1 MAMCSEV
8 SSLRS
13 AEEGVV
19 GCLEAADLRRFL
31 DDSCA
36 LGAVPQG
43 VKKDLASLDPEAVPR
58 SLMVRYL
65 LLHVYEWLEA
75 NPRLYQR
82 WLKVLGRYVSE
93 ELLCKVRQGYA
104 MLVSPKVS
112 AETMCLADGIEEGF
126 KCGVQGG
133 VNFRERHV
141 SILTEI
147 LVGWSV
153 KWYQIGLSLNLPHNY
168 LDQLRTLLV
177 IHGCE
182 VCLSKVLHE
191 WIVGQNEYAKPPTV
205 ESLKQA
211 LRSGLVGLGDV
222 ANQLDDQLSKHGIS
236 LNDEEPLPKRP
247 RLAAPPVEIV
257 SQSRDITVVEGKST
271 LLEVQVETRDQT
283 NISYQWLK
291 DGLPL
296 EEGGE
301 FSGVTRPILH
311 LHSTSLTSGTY
322 ICAVRFHDG
331 ADSVS
336 SEPIVVQISLQP
348 LKKILVDRYCSQPTI
363 PTGSWPPQSS
373 NTCINLALIKEGSIN
388 DAGEYARNTI
398 QGNLDDDMNDKESVE
413 YEAVFSDLKSGTRLL
428 IEGRPGSG
436 KSTLVH
442 KFSRDW
448 GRGGIELRLD
458 SMRLLFLVHLRA
470 FSNDPDITLR
480 KIVQCYYT
488 QGSTYVDD
496 VLRFAEDH
504 CGEGLCFILDG
515 LDEYSPRSE
524 DNTFVFK
531 LIKRE
536 LLPKAVVIVA
546 SRPAATAKL
555 RRIATKRVEVLGFL
569 KEQIYQYMLG
579 ENYEFSNSKRADLRK
594 YLDEHPNIRHMCYLP
609 IHCAMVCF
617 LFDIMGSCLPH
628 TETEMYTEF
637 TKHTLLRTLTRS
649 GVDSLNS
656 PEDLPSNEKNI
667 FHQICK
673 LGFEK
678 TIASKQVMKKSE
690 LDFFMDLTSGS
701 ELLGL
706 ITVDRMASKCG
717 FDNLYSFLHLTFQEY
732 LAAYHISKLAE
743 DEQLKLISKYGKS
756 KCMYVVWKFFCG
768 LVEFQ
773 ENNVHIFDRILAS
786 KSKSLEGDLYSV
798 QCAFESQQA
807 ITCDSVVKFGECGTL
822 YFFGVKT
829 PSDFEAIVY
838 VLKNT
843 AALVN
848 TLVFDQCYFRAHET
862 IFEGLKYSLELQT
875 LKFSSSGFL
884 ARFGDNCARALADG
898 LKHWPDLRTLNLGD
912 NSICYDGAKAL
923 ADGLKHCPNLQTL
936 NFSSNCSTI
945 LSTFGLRNKI
955 GGDGARALADGL
967 KHWPDLRTLNL
978 RGNNIGDDGAGALGD
993 GLKHCPNLQTLN
1005 LGNNCSNFFSPFVRW
1020 NRIGSDGAKALAD
1033 GLKHCPNL
1041 QTLNIENNRIGDDG
1055 AKALADG
1062 LKHCPNLQTLNLEL
1076 NRIGDDGAKALA
1088 GGLKH
1093 CPNLQ
1098 TLDLEWNSI
1107 SDDGSRAIASGLKHC
1122 PNLQTLNL
1130 RWNSIGDDGARA
1142 LADCLKHCPN
1152 LQTLNLTRNRIGD
1165 DGARALADGLKHC
1178 PNLQTLNLEK
1188 NSIGDDG
1195 ARALADDLKHC
1206 PNLQTLNLANNGIGD
1221 DGARALADGLKHW
1234 SSLQALKLWSNSIDH
1249 DCAKAI
1255 VDGLKHCPNLQTL
1268 DLGMCSIGDDGAR
1281 ALADGLKH
1289 CSNLQTLDLW
1299 SNNIGDDG
1307 ARALADG
1314 LKHWSSLQALILL
1327 SNNIGDDGAKAIA
1340 VSLENCPNLQT
1351 LNLLR
1356 NSIGDDGARALAD
1369 GLKHCPNLQTLNLE
1383 KNRIGDDGARAL
1395 ADALP

>member
-1 MAMCSEV
+1 MAVCSEV
-8 SSLRS
+8 SSLRG

-36 LGAVPQG
+36 LGAIPQG
-43 VKKDLASLDPEAVPR
+43 VKKDFASLDPEAVPH

-75 NPRLYQR
+75 NPRLYER

-93 ELLCKVRQGYA
+93 ELLCKVRQSYA

-126 KCGVQGG
+126 KCGIQGG

-147 LVGWSV
+147 LVGWSA

-168 LDQLRTLLV
+168 LDQLTTLLV

-182 VCLSKVLHE
+182 VCLSKVLRE

-205 ESLKQA
+205 ENLKRA

-271 LLEVQVETRDQT
+271 LLEVQVEMRDQT

-301 FSGVTRPILH
+301 FSGVTRPILY
-311 LHSTSLTSGTY
+311 LHVTSLTSGTY
-322 ICAVRFHDG
+322 ICTVRFHDG

-336 SEPIVVQISLQP
+336 SEPILVQISLPP
-348 LKKILVDRYCSQPTI
+348 LKKILVDRYCFQHEI
-363 PTGSWPPQSS
+363 PADSWPPQSS
-373 NTCINLALIKEGSIN
+373 NTYINLALIKQGSIN

-398 QGNLDDDMNDKESVE
+398 QGNMDDVMNDKESVE
-413 YEAVFSDLKSGTRLL
+413 YEAVFSNLKIEARLL

-436 KSTLVH
+436 KTTLVH
-442 KFSRDW
+442 KFSQDW
-448 GRGGIELRLD
+448 GKGDIWLE
-458 SMRLLFLVHLRA
+458 SVELLFLVHLRA
-470 FSNDPDITLR
+470 FFNDPDISLR
-480 KIVQCYYT
+480 KIIQHYYAK
-488 QGSTYVDD
+488 GSGYVDEI
-496 VLRFAEDH
+496 VKFAVDH
-504 CGEGLCFILDG
+504 NGKGLCFVLDG
-515 LDEYSPRSE
+515 LDEYSPKSL
-524 DNTFVFK
+524 DNTFIFQ
-531 LIKRE
+531 LIKGE

-569 KEQIYQYMLG
+569 KEQIYQYV
-579 ENYEFSNSKRADLRK
+579 ENYKFSEVENSKRKDLHE
-594 YLDEHPNIRHMCYLP
+594 YLDEHLNVHHMCYLP

-656 PEDLPSNEKNI
+656 PEGLPSKEKEI
-667 FHQICK
+667 FDQICK
-673 LGFEK
+673 LGFKK

-690 LDFFMDLTSGS
+690 LDFFMDLSSGS
-701 ELLGL
+701 ESLGL

-743 DEQLKLISKYGKS
+743 DEQLKMISKYGNR

-773 ENNVHIFDRILAS
+773 ESNVHIFNHILAS
-786 KSKSLEGDLYSV
+786 KSKSLKGDLYGV

-807 ITCDSVVKFGECGTL
+807 ISCDSVVRFGECGTL
-822 YFFGVKT
+822 SFIDVSI
-829 PSDFEAIVY
+829 PSDVAAIFY
-838 VLKNT
+838 VLANVTAPINT
-843 AALVN
+843 VVFGKYDFSAL
-848 TLVFDQCYFRAHET
+848 ET
-862 IFEGLKYSLELQT
+862 ISETPKYNLKVQALELIRYSGRHDSAPSILKYCIGLRT
-875 LKFSSSGFL
+875 LKHGL
-884 ARFGDNCARALADG
+884 GDSAWTKRRIDDRVKALADG
-898 LKHWPDLRTLNLGD
+898 LKHCPNLQTLDLGHNSIGDDGAKALADCLKHCPNLQTLDLRYNSVGD
-912 NSICYDGAKAL
+912 NGAKALADGLKHCPNLQTLDLWYNSVGDDGAKAL

-936 NFSSNCSTI
+936 
-945 LSTFGLRNKI
+945 
-955 GGDGARALADGL
+955 
-967 KHWPDLRTLNL
+967 DLR
-978 RGNNIGDDGAGALGD
+978 
-993 GLKHCPNLQTLN
+993 
-1005 LGNNCSNFFSPFVRW
+1005 SNS
-1020 NRIGSDGAKALAD
+1020 
-1033 GLKHCPNL
+1033 
-1041 QTLNIENNRIGDDG
+1041 IGDDG

-1062 LKHCPNLQTLNLEL
+1062 LKHCPNLQTLKLGFNSV
-1076 NRIGDDGAKALA
+1076 GDNDAK
-1088 GGLKH
+1088 
-1093 CPNLQ
+1093 
-1098 TLDLEWNSI
+1098 
-1107 SDDGSRAIASGLKHC
+1107 
-1122 PNLQTLNL
+1122 
-1130 RWNSIGDDGARA
+1130 
-1142 LADCLKHCPN
+1142 
-1152 LQTLNLTRNRIGD
+1152 
-1165 DGARALADGLKHC
+1165 ALADGLKHC
-1178 PNLQTLNLEK
+1178 PNLQTLDLRS

-1195 ARALADDLKHC
+1195 AK
-1206 PNLQTLNLANNGIGD
+1206 
-1221 DGARALADGLKHW
+1221 
-1234 SSLQALKLWSNSIDH
+1234 
-1249 DCAKAI
+1249 
-1255 VDGLKHCPNLQTL
+1255 
-1268 DLGMCSIGDDGAR
+1268 
-1281 ALADGLKH
+1281 
-1289 CSNLQTLDLW
+1289 
-1299 SNNIGDDG
+1299 
-1307 ARALADG
+1307 
-1314 LKHWSSLQALILL
+1314 
-1327 SNNIGDDGAKAIA
+1327 
-1340 VSLENCPNLQT
+1340 
-1351 LNLLR
+1351 
-1356 NSIGDDGARALAD
+1356 ALAD
-1369 GLKHCPNLQTLNLE
+1369 GLKHCPNLQTLDLRSNS
-1383 KNRIGDDGARAL
+1383 IGDDGAKAL
-1395 ADALP
+1395 ADGLKHCPNLQTLKLGFNSVGDNDAKALADGLKHCPNLQTLDLRSNSIGDDGAKALADSLKHCPNLQTLDLRSNSIGDDGAKALADCLKHCPNLQILDLNHTSIGVDGAKALADGLKDCPNLQTLDQQH